1 MKIKVN
7 DKLIKIFRGAQV
19 KDVIRKYSNDE
30 YKNIKDG
37 SKIIVDQHG
46 NQVMPNG
53 ELMGNEE
60 FNIIKKRSNIVEG
73 EFVND

>member
-7 DKLIKIFRGAQV
+7 DKFINIFKGAQV
-19 KDVIRKYSNDE
+19 KDVIRKYSNKE
-30 YKNIKDG
+30 YKNIKEG
-37 SKIIVDQHG
+37 SKIIVDQHE

-60 FNIIKKRSNIVEG
+60 FKIVNEKK
-73 EFVND
+73 